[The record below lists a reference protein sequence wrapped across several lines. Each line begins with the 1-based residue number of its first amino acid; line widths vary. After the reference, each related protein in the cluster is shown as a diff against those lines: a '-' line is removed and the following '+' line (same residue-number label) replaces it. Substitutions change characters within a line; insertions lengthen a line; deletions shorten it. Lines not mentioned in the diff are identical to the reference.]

1 MGGWPG
7 PPGVNL
13 MVITEPDVPV
23 VKLALRLGYWQHV
36 IAAYFGENQG
46 RISEIKNGK
55 LFPGAPIADELPSDF
70 PPL

>member
-1 MGGWPG
+1 MI
-7 PPGVNL
+7 
-13 MVITEPDVPV
+13 ITFDDAPV
-23 VKLALRLGYWQHV
+23 VKLALRKGYWQHV

-55 LFPGAPIADELPSDF
+55 LFRDAPVADDLPPDF